1 MAKHLLLVG
10 GGHAHMVTLANLRVF
25 IEKGH
30 KVTVVGPSPYHYYS
44 GMGPGMLG
52 RTYAPDDIRFF
63 TQHVVEKQG
72 GIFVLG
78 KADRIDPEGKKLI
91 LESGETVPYDVL
103 SFNVGSYVPETRIM
117 DTARDVFTVK
127 PIEKLID
134 AQARI
139 LELAS
144 RKKITIGIVGGGPSA
159 AEIAGNVWR
168 LAQDEGKNKPR
179 IRIFAGKDFMSRF
192 PVEVKKR
199 IFRSL
204 KKRGIEI
211 FESGYVEKIKTKEII
226 LESGERYHADVIF
239 LAVGVK
245 PLPIFKKSDLPMG
258 PDGGLLVNQYLQ
270 CTEYPE
276 IFGGGD
282 CIYLKNQPL
291 DKVGVYAVRENP
303 VLYQNL
309 MARIEGGAFQSFDP
323 GPDYM
328 LIFNMGDGTGVL
340 RKRWLTIGG
349 RLAFKIKDYID
360 RKFMNTFQQIE
371 KK

>member
-1 MAKHLLLVG
+1 MAKRLLLAG

-25 IEKGH
+25 IEKGY
-30 KVTVVGPSPYHYYS
+30 KVTVIGPSPYHYYS

-52 RTYAPDDIRFF
+52 RIYAPDDIRFF
-63 TQHVVEKQG
+63 TRHVVEKQG
-72 GIFVLG
+72 GTFILG
-78 KADRIDPEGKKLI
+78 RAVRADPKGKQLI
-91 LESGETVPYDVL
+91 LESGETVRYDIL
-103 SFNVGSYVPETRIM
+103 SFNVGSYVPENSIM
-117 DTARDVFTVK
+117 GIAKDIFTVK

-159 AEIAGNVWR
+159 AEIAGNAWR
-168 LAQDEGKNKPR
+168 LAQDYGKNKPG
-179 IRIFAGKDFMSRF
+179 ILIFSGKNFMSRF
-192 PVEVKKR
+192 PDDVRKK
-199 IFRSL
+199 ISRSL
-204 KKRGIEI
+204 NRRGIEI
-211 FESGYVEKIKTKEII
+211 LEYGYVEKIKTNEIT
-226 LESGERYHADVIF
+226 LESGESYHTDVIF

-245 PLPIFKKSDLPMG
+245 PSPIFKASDLPTG

-282 CIYLKNQPL
+282 CIYFKTQPL
-291 DKVGVYAVRENP
+291 DKVGVYAVRENQ

-309 MARIEGGAFQSFDP
+309 MASLEGRALQPFDP
-323 GPDYM
+323 GGDYL

-340 RKRWLTIGG
+340 RKKWLTFDG

-360 RKFMNTFQQIE
+360 RRFMNKFQKME
-371 KK
+371 